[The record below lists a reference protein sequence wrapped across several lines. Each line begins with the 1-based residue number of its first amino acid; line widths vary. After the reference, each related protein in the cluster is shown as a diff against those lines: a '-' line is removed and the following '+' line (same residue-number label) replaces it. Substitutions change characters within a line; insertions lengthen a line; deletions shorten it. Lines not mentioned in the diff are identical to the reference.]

1 MKEKVM
7 KALLWS
13 VSIMIGLS
21 IVYLIKGTQIDVVR
35 VMIYGI
41 VAGIV
46 DFIFE
51 AVSKRNSK
59 KKS

>member
-1 MKEKVM
+1 M